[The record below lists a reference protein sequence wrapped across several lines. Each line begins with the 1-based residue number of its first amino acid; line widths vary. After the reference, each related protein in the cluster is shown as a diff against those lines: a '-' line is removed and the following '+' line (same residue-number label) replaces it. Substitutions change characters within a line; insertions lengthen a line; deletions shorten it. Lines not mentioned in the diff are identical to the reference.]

1 MTLSGPPR
9 DPVGTGFGRGFLSPS
24 CPALATT
31 PVPSTP
37 SAKPRPARLFFLS
50 PPFPPPPL
58 HQMHQ
63 PATFSKVVSEP
74 NPADLSTY
82 AHPLRPTVARALSR
96 LSPSRSDAKR
106 TQISPTARPI
116 ATIIRNP
123 LAVD

>member
-31 PVPSTP
+31 PVPSTL

-50 PPFPPPPL
+50 PPFPPPAL

-63 PATFSKVVSEP
+63 PATFSKLVSGP
-74 NPADLSTY
+74 NPRSSL
-82 AHPLRPTVARALSR
+82 HLRPPAPPNCCKRASVRRR
-96 LSPSRSDAKR
+96 LSLKCETNPPSAS
-106 TQISPTARPI
+106 
-116 ATIIRNP
+116 IRGSIPPNCA
-123 LAVD
+123 LKE